1 MIRLE
6 WRHRTSDAHFDIS
19 AFSDGTLR
27 FLAIATLLLQPEKLR
42 PSVILLDEPE
52 IGLHPYAITLLC
64 SLIRSVAVETQV
76 ILATQSSFFVDHFE
90 PEDVIVVD
98 RVEGRS
104 EFTRLS
110 TEKLKNWLEEYSLG
124 DLWLM
129 NDLGGRPSYEHS
141 AQEDN

>member
-1 MIRLE
+1 M
-6 WRHRTSDAHFDIS
+6 
-19 AFSDGTLR
+19 
-27 FLAIATLLLQPEKLR
+27 
-42 PSVILLDEPE
+42 
-52 IGLHPYAITLLC
+52 
-64 SLIRSVAVETQV
+64 
-76 ILATQSSFFVDHFE
+76 VDHFE

-110 TEKLKNWLEEYSLG
+110 TEKLKNWLEDYSLG

-141 AQEDN
+141 AHEDD